1 MSSSRAEILGK
12 IRRAL
17 LRPRPAHHHGH
28 SPATSDLNKLFASV
42 ASREGLVEKFQ
53 KEFELVS
60 GEFSFCDNSAAVV
73 RLLTQ
78 LIQSSAS
85 NKVAISGHPIC
96 ERLGIAETL
105 QAQLQDVSFLVEDIE
120 SENPFDRTC
129 LRNSMAKVQLSIT
142 GAEYLIAESGTIVAV
157 AGAQASRQI
166 SLLPSIHVV
175 LATAGQISPNMADLF
190 LEIQRTHGTKLPGSA
205 LTCITGPSRTADIE
219 KVLIKGV
226 HGPMRLVL
234 IMVGPLTSASG

>member
-1 MSSSRAEILGK
+1 MSGSRAEILGK

-17 LRPRPAHHHGH
+17 VKPRAAHHHGH
-28 SPATSDLNKLFASV
+28 SPATSDLSKLFASV
-42 ASREGLVEKFQ
+42 GSRDGLVEKFR

-60 GEFSFCDNSAAVV
+60 GEFHYCDSGAAVIQT
-73 RLLTQ
+73 LTQ

-85 NKVAISGHPIC
+85 SRVAISGHPIC
-96 ERLGIAETL
+96 TRLSVAASL
-105 QAQLQDVSFLVEDIE
+105 QAQLPGVNLLLEDIE
-120 SENPFDRTC
+120 SENAFNRTR
-129 LRNSMAKVQLSIT
+129 LRNSMAQVQLSIT
-142 GAEYLIAESGTIVAV
+142 GAEYLIAESGTIVSV

-166 SLLPSIHVV
+166 SLLPSIHIV
-175 LATAGQISPNMADLF
+175 LATPQQIFPNMAELF
-190 LEIQRTHGTKLPGSA
+190 LEIQRKHGTKLPGST

-234 IMVGPLTSASG
+234 IMVAA

>member
-1 MSSSRAEILGK
+1 MSSSRTEILGK

-17 LRPRPAHHHGH
+17 VKPRPAHHHGH
-28 SPATSDLNKLFASV
+28 SPAASDLNQLFASV
-42 ASREGLVEKFQ
+42 GSRDNLVEKFQ

-60 GEFSFCDNSAAVV
+60 GEFSFCDNNATVV
-73 RLLTQ
+73 QSLTQ

-85 NKVAISGHPIC
+85 SKVAISGHRIC
-96 ERLGIAETL
+96 KRLGIAEKL
-105 QAQLQDVSFLVEDIE
+105 QAQLPDVNFLVEDIE
-120 SENPFDRTC
+120 SENSFDRTR
-129 LRNSMAKVQLSIT
+129 LRNSMAQVHLSIT
-142 GAEYLIAESGTIVAV
+142 GAEYLIADTGTIVSV

-175 LATAGQISPNMADLF
+175 LATREQIFPNMADLF
-190 LEIQRTHGTKLPGSA
+190 GKIQRTHGTKLPGSA

-226 HGPMRLVL
+226 HGPMRLIL
-234 IMVGPLTSASG
+234 MMVAA

>member
-1 MSSSRAEILGK
+1 MSGSRAEILGK

-17 LRPRPAHHHGH
+17 VKPRAAHHHGH
-28 SPATSDLNKLFASV
+28 SQATSDLTKLFASV
-42 ASREGLVEKFQ
+42 GSRDGVVEKFR

-60 GEFSFCDNSAAVV
+60 GEFHFCDSGTAVIQA
-73 RLLTQ
+73 LTQ

-85 NKVAISGHPIC
+85 SSVAVSGHPIC
-96 ERLGIAETL
+96 RRLGIAESL
-105 QAQLQDVSFLVEDIE
+105 QAQLPSIKFLLEDVE
-120 SENPFDRTC
+120 SENSFDRTR
-129 LRNSMAKVQLSIT
+129 LRNSMAQVQLSIT
-142 GAEYLIAESGTIVAV
+142 GAEYLIAESGTIVSV
-157 AGAQASRQI
+157 AGPQASRQI

-175 LATAGQISPNMADLF
+175 LATPQQVSPNMAELF

-205 LTCITGPSRTADIE
+205 LTFITGPSRTADIE

-234 IMVGPLTSASG
+234 IMVAA

>member
-1 MSSSRAEILGK
+1 MSGSRAEILGK

-17 LRPRPAHHHGH
+17 VKPRAAHHHGH
-28 SPATSDLNKLFASV
+28 SQSTSDLTKLFAYV
-42 ASREGLVEKFQ
+42 GSRDGVVEKFR

-60 GEFSFCDNSAAVV
+60 GEFHFCDGGAAVIQV
-73 RLLTQ
+73 LTQ

-85 NKVAISGHPIC
+85 STVAVSGHTIC
-96 ERLGIAETL
+96 TRLGIAGSL
-105 QAQLQDVSFLVEDIE
+105 KAQLPAIKFLLEDVD
-120 SENPFDRTC
+120 SENSFDRTR
-129 LRNSMAKVQLSIT
+129 LRNSMAQVPLSIT
-142 GAEYLIAESGTIVAV
+142 GAEYLIAESGTIVSV
-157 AGAQASRQI
+157 AGPQASRQI

-175 LATAGQISPNMADLF
+175 LATPQQISPNMAELF

-205 LTCITGPSRTADIE
+205 LTFITGPSRTADIE

-234 IMVGPLTSASG
+234 IMVAA

>member
-1 MSSSRAEILGK
+1 MSGSRAEILGK

-17 LRPRPAHHHGH
+17 VKPRAAHHHGH
-28 SPATSDLNKLFASV
+28 SPATSDLSKLFASV
-42 ASREGLVEKFQ
+42 GSREGVVEKFR

-60 GEFSFCDNSAAVV
+60 GEFHFCDGGAAVIQA
-73 RLLTQ
+73 LTQ

-85 NKVAISGHPIC
+85 STVAVSGHPIC
-96 ERLGIAETL
+96 TRLAIAESL
-105 QAQLQDVSFLVEDIE
+105 QAQLPAVKFLLEDVE
-120 SENPFDRTC
+120 SENSFDRTR
-129 LRNSMAKVQLSIT
+129 LRNSMAQVPLSIT
-142 GAEYLIAESGTIVAV
+142 GAEYLIAESGTIVSV
-157 AGAQASRQI
+157 AGPQASRQI

-175 LATAGQISPNMADLF
+175 LATPQQVSPNMAELF

-205 LTCITGPSRTADIE
+205 LTFITGPSRTADIE

-234 IMVGPLTSASG
+234 IMVAA

>member
-1 MSSSRAEILGK
+1 MSASRAEILGK

-17 LRPRPAHHHGH
+17 VRPRPVHHHGH
-28 SPATSDLNKLFASV
+28 SAATSDLDKLFASV
-42 ASREGLVEKFQ
+42 SSRDRLVEKFQ

-60 GEFSFCDNSAAVV
+60 GEFHFCEHGTAVLQPLV
-73 RLLTQ
+73 Q
-78 LIQSSAS
+78 IIESSAS
-85 NKVAISGHPIC
+85 TSVAISQHGIC
-96 ERLGIAETL
+96 KRLAVAEGL
-105 QAQLQDVSFLVEDIE
+105 EARLPDVKLLLEDIE
-120 SENPFDRTC
+120 AENSFDRIR
-129 LRNSMAKVQLSIT
+129 LRNAMAQVQLSIT
-142 GAEYLIAESGTIVAV
+142 GAEYLIADTGTMVTV

-175 LATAGQISPNMADLF
+175 LATPEQIYPNMADLF

-234 IMVGPLTSASG
+234 IMVAA

>member
-1 MSSSRAEILGK
+1 MSGSRAEILGK

-17 LRPRPAHHHGH
+17 VKPRAPHHHGH
-28 SPATSDLNKLFASV
+28 SPATSDLRKLFASV
-42 ASREGLVEKFQ
+42 GSRDRLVEKFQ

-60 GEFSFCDNSAAVV
+60 GEFHFCESGTAVLQ
-73 RLLTQ
+73 LLTQ
-78 LIQSSAS
+78 IIQSGAS
-85 NKVAISGHPIC
+85 KHVAISQHGIC
-96 ERLGIAETL
+96 KRLAVGEGL
-105 QAQLQDVSFLVEDIE
+105 KAQLPDVNLLTEDIE
-120 SENPFDRTC
+120 SENPFDRTRV
-129 LRNSMAKVQLSIT
+129 RNSIAQVQLSIT
-142 GAEYLIAESGTIVAV
+142 GTEYLVAESGTIVTV

-175 LATAGQISPNMADLF
+175 LATPEQIFPNLAELF

-226 HGPMRLVL
+226 HGPMRLIL
-234 IMVGPLTSASG
+234 LMVAA

>member
-1 MSSSRAEILGK
+1 MSGSRSEILGK

-17 LRPRPAHHHGH
+17 VRPRAAHHHGH
-28 SPATSDLNKLFASV
+28 SPANSNLNALFASV
-42 ASREGLVEKFQ
+42 GSRERLVEKFQ

-60 GEFSFCDNSAAVV
+60 GEFHFREGGIAVV
-73 RLLTQ
+73 HLLTQ
-78 LIQSSAS
+78 IIQSSAS
-85 NKVAISGHPIC
+85 KKVAISQHGIC
-96 ERLGIAETL
+96 ERLGVAEGL
-105 QAQLQDVSFLVEDIE
+105 QAQLPDLNLLLEDIE
-120 SENPFDRTC
+120 SENSFDRTH
-129 LRNSMAKVQLSIT
+129 LRDAMAQVQLSVT
-142 GAEYLIAESGTIVAV
+142 GAEYLIADTGTIVTI

-175 LATAGQISPNMADLF
+175 LATPEQIFPNMADLF
-190 LEIQRTHGTKLPGSA
+190 LEIQRIHGTKLPGSA

-234 IMVGPLTSASG
+234 VMVAA